1 MNGKVYLVG
10 SGPGGLGLLT
20 QRARQVIDQADVVL
34 YDQLPGDDILA
45 TLPEHA
51 EKIDCGKF
59 GGKHTLE
66 QEEIEDLMVA
76 KAREGK
82 QVVRLKGGDPFL
94 FGRGGEELEVLR
106 EHQIPVELVPGVT
119 SALAVPGAVGIPL
132 THRKYASQV
141 TILTGHEEPGKAE
154 SGLDWENLAKNP
166 GTLVILMGVR
176 NIPVITE
183 SLITH
188 GKRPDT
194 PVAIIERGLRQD
206 QRVTTGTLQTIADR
220 AKTQNVK
227 PPAIIVIGDVVRLY
241 REDDSDLV
249 PL

>member
-20 QRARQVIDQADVVL
+20 QRARQVIDHADVVL
-34 YDQLPGDDILA
+34 YDQLPGDEILA

-59 GGKHTLE
+59 GGTHTLE
-66 QEEIEDLMVA
+66 QEEIEELMVA

-82 QVVRLKGGDPFL
+82 RVVRLKGGDPFL

-106 EHQIPVELVPGVT
+106 ECQIPVELVPGVT

-154 SGLDWENLAKNP
+154 SGLDWENLAKNQ

-176 NIPVITE
+176 NIPVITQ

-206 QRVTTGTLQTIADR
+206 QRVTTGTLQTIADL
-220 AKTQNVK
+220 AKTRNVK
-227 PPAIIVIGDVVRLY
+227 PPAIIVIGNVVRLY

>member
-82 QVVRLKGGDPFL
+82 RVVRLKGGDPFL

-106 EHQIPVELVPGVT
+106 EHKIPVELVPGVT

-154 SGLDWENLAKNP
+154 SGLDWENLAKNQ

-176 NIPVITE
+176 NIPVITQ

-220 AKTQNVK
+220 AKTRNVK

-249 PL
+249 TL